1 MRPPKLRSW
10 RSKQLSGV
18 DTDTIIS
25 GVALAI
31 VTMLGLIV
39 WLQLSVRDRIGK
51 VDKRIE
57 AHGQRVT
64 KLIEWIENNSP
75 RKRSK

>member
-1 MRPPKLRSW
+1 M
-10 RSKQLSGV
+10 

-31 VTMLGLIV
+31 VSMLGAIV
-39 WLQLSVRDRIGK
+39 WLQLAVRDRIGK

-57 AHGQRVT
+57 AQGQRLT
-64 KLIEWIENNSP
+64 KLIDWMEGQNT

>member
-1 MRPPKLRSW
+1 M
-10 RSKQLSGV
+10 

-51 VDKRIE
+51 VDKRVE
-57 AHGQRVT
+57 AQGQRT
-64 KLIEWIENNSP
+64 ARLIEWIEGQSKP
-75 RKRSK
+75 KRRV

>member
-1 MRPPKLRSW
+1 M
-10 RSKQLSGV
+10 

-31 VTMLGLIV
+31 VSMLGLIV

-51 VDKRIE
+51 VDKRVE
-57 AHGQRVT
+57 AQGQRVT
-64 KLIEWIENNSP
+64 RLVEWIEGQST
-75 RKRSK
+75 KRRAK

>member
-1 MRPPKLRSW
+1 M
-10 RSKQLSGV
+10 

-31 VTMLGLIV
+31 VSMLGAIG

-57 AHGQRVT
+57 AQGQRLT
-64 KLIEWIENNSP
+64 KLIDWMEGQNT

>member
-1 MRPPKLRSW
+1 M
-10 RSKQLSGV
+10 

-31 VTMLGLIV
+31 VSMLGAIV

-57 AHGQRVT
+57 AQGQRVAR
-64 KLIEWIENNSP
+64 LVEWIEGQST
-75 RKRSK
+75 KRRAK

>member
-1 MRPPKLRSW
+1 M
-10 RSKQLSGV
+10 

-31 VTMLGLIV
+31 VSMLGLIV
-39 WLQLSVRDRIGK
+39 WMILSVRDRIGK

-57 AHGQRVT
+57 VLSQRTT
-64 KLIEWIENNSP
+64 KLSEWREGQST
-75 RKRSK
+75 RTRSK

>member
-1 MRPPKLRSW
+1 M
-10 RSKQLSGV
+10 

-31 VTMLGLIV
+31 VTMLGAIV

>member
-1 MRPPKLRSW
+1 M
-10 RSKQLSGV
+10 

-31 VTMLGLIV
+31 VTMLGGIV

>member
-1 MRPPKLRSW
+1 M
-10 RSKQLSGV
+10 

-31 VTMLGLIV
+31 VSMLGLIV
-39 WLQLSVRDRIGK
+39 WMILSVRDRIGK

-57 AHGQRVT
+57 ALSQRTT
-64 KLIEWIENNSP
+64 KLSEWLERQST

>member
-1 MRPPKLRSW
+1 MDP
-10 RSKQLSGV
+10 
-18 DTDTIIS
+18 DTILS

-57 AHGQRVT
+57 AHGQRVSR
-64 KLIEWIENNSP
+64 LIEWIEGQNT

>member
-1 MRPPKLRSW
+1 M
-10 RSKQLSGV
+10 

-31 VTMLGLIV
+31 VGMLGLIV
-39 WLQLSVRDRIGK
+39 WMILSVRDRIGK

-57 AHGQRVT
+57 A
-64 KLIEWIENNSP
+64 
-75 RKRSK
+75 

>member
-1 MRPPKLRSW
+1 M
-10 RSKQLSGV
+10 

-31 VTMLGLIV
+31 VSMLGAIV

-57 AHGQRVT
+57 AQGLRLT
-64 KLIEWIENNSP
+64 KLFDWMEGQNT

>member
-1 MRPPKLRSW
+1 M
-10 RSKQLSGV
+10 

-31 VTMLGLIV
+31 VSMLGAIV

-57 AHGQRVT
+57 AQGQRLT
-64 KLIEWIENNSP
+64 KLIDWMEGQNT

>member
-1 MRPPKLRSW
+1 M
-10 RSKQLSGV
+10 

-31 VTMLGLIV
+31 VGMLGLIV
-39 WLQLSVRDRIGK
+39 WMILSVRDRIGK

-57 AHGQRVT
+57 ALSQRTT
-64 KLIEWIENNSP
+64 KLSEWLEGQST

>member
-1 MRPPKLRSW
+1 M
-10 RSKQLSGV
+10 

-31 VTMLGLIV
+31 VGMLGLIV
-39 WLQLSVRDRIGK
+39 WMIFSVRDRIGK

-57 AHGQRVT
+57 ALSQRTAKLSEWLEGQST
-64 KLIEWIENNSP
+64 

>member
-1 MRPPKLRSW
+1 M
-10 RSKQLSGV
+10 

-25 GVALAI
+25 GIALAI
-31 VTMLGLIV
+31 IGMQGINV
-39 WLQLSVRDRIGK
+39 WMVLSVRDRIGK

-57 AHGQRVT
+57 VLSQRTT
-64 KLIEWIENNSP
+64 KLSEWLEGQST

>member
-1 MRPPKLRSW
+1 M
-10 RSKQLSGV
+10 

-31 VTMLGLIV
+31 VSMLGAIV

-51 VDKRIE
+51 VDKRVE
-57 AHGQRVT
+57 ARGQRVT
-64 KLIEWIENNSP
+64 KLLEWI
-75 RKRSK
+75 

>member
-1 MRPPKLRSW
+1 M
-10 RSKQLSGV
+10 

-31 VTMLGLIV
+31 VTMLGAIV

-51 VDKRIE
+51 VDKRVE
-57 AHGQRVT
+57 AQGQRT
-64 KLIEWIENNSP
+64 ARLIEWIEGQ
-75 RKRSK
+75 RKPKRRV

>member
-1 MRPPKLRSW
+1 M
-10 RSKQLSGV
+10 

-31 VTMLGLIV
+31 VTMLGAIV

-57 AHGQRVT
+57 AQGQRVT
-64 KLIEWIENNSP
+64 KLIEWIEGQSKP
-75 RKRSK
+75 KRRV